1 MPTRQTSRLISY
13 GAAAL
18 MAALAVP
25 IARGDTVWLR
35 SGTATAAL
43 ERPNVKVEKIED
55 HQLFFRSSQSD
66 RVTER
71 ALEDVVRIHADGEA
85 PFNAAEESFAAGEW
99 DKAAV
104 NYQRAATMSNRQ
116 WVKDRSALRL
126 VASAEKSGKFSTAVA
141 GWVALLGR
149 DPKLA
154 SKYKPQV
161 PANPKHGS
169 LDPAIAEIEKVVNDT
184 RLAAE
189 PRTQL
194 LAYQM
199 ELARANGD
207 IKRAQAIGSRL
218 AGAGGAGANPELSL
232 QLAFLALDQKQYDQA
247 LKEIDGAAAM
257 FTDAEHQA
265 EALYCIAEARAAL
278 AKDNSNALKDA
289 ALAYMRVVA
298 RAKTAPLA
306 SPRVPDSLLKTAAIQ
321 EKLGAAR
328 EALLLYR
335 QVADEFK
342 GSDAAARAAAAVARL
357 SKSARSE

>member
-1 MPTRQTSRLISY
+1 MPTRHPRRLLSF

-25 IARGDTVWLR
+25 VARGDTVWLR
-35 SGTATAAL
+35 SGTAAAAL

-55 HQLFFRSSQSD
+55 NLLFFRSSQSD

-71 ALEDVVRIHADGEA
+71 PLEEVVRIMADGEV
-85 PFNAAEESFAAGEW
+85 PFNAAEEAFAAGEW
-99 DKAAV
+99 DKAAA

-149 DPKLA
+149 DSKLA

-161 PANPKHGS
+161 PAAAKQGS
-169 LDPAIAEIEKVVNDT
+169 LDPAIAEIEKAVNDT

-207 IKRAQAIGSRL
+207 IKRAQAIGAKL
-218 AGAGGAGANPELSL
+218 AGAGGAAANPELSL

-247 LKEIDGAAAM
+247 LKQIDAAAA
-257 FTDAEHQA
+257 TLNDPEHQA

-278 AKDNSNALKDA
+278 AKDPTALKDA

-298 RAKTAPLA
+298 RAKSAQLS

-321 EKLGAAR
+321 EKLGAAK

-342 GSDAAARAAAAVARL
+342 GSDAGARAADAAARL